1 MGLWARDIPPRR
13 QGFMKRFLFLLVIPM
28 AFLYAGETLPVYQ
41 KENPDSKVLGLLL
54 ASDKVVE
61 LPIPPKKKKVV
72 KYVRQKNSKKKKRV
86 IQYVNEETKE
96 PPEFIPV
103 KTKFAK
109 KGFVRRADLAR
120 FKERA
125 KDLSG
130 IYSSA
135 TGAVVLSK
143 SPNFPG
149 KFNIRIQNGSG
160 TERAEIEVG
169 NIPARESAGGHTRFS
184 YAEDGC
190 SLEVDLFERKV
201 RVAQKGCEEYNAPGS
216 SLSGNYETYS
226 EYRHRAEVFRDREF
240 SASFK
245 KFTWCPEGPN
255 SCERIRDEGDCT
267 VEIVWS
273 KDSQGM
279 IERRCGEMVH
289 KYRPMERMIPHKRDF
304 FHGEK
309 PVMLKTKRTDMA
321 GEWMVWAYYPKAS
334 RFKMFRLGAR
344 PEIAY
349 TEIYE

>member
-1 MGLWARDIPPRR
+1 
-13 QGFMKRFLFLLVIPM
+13 MKKILTLFVLSF
-28 AFLYAGETLPVYQ
+28 AFLYGGETLPVYQ
-41 KENPDSKVLGLLL
+41 KGNSDSKILGHLSV
-54 ASDKVVE
+54 SDKVVE
-61 LPIPPKKKKVV
+61 LPIPPQKKKVV
-72 KYVRQKNSKKKKRV
+72 KYVKQKNSKKKKRV
-86 IQYVNEETKE
+86 VKYVNVEPKE
-96 PPEFIPV
+96 APEFIPV

-109 KGFVRRADLAR
+109 RGFVRRADFAR

-125 KDLSG
+125 TDLSG

-135 TGAVVLSK
+135 TGSVVLSK

-149 KFNIRIQNGSG
+149 KFDIRIQNGSE
-160 TERAEIEVG
+160 TDRAEIEVG
-169 NIPARESAGGHTRFS
+169 NVPARESAGGHTRFS
-184 YAEDGC
+184 YSEKGC
-190 SLEVDLFERKV
+190 NLEIDLFERKV
-201 RVAQKGCEEYNAPGS
+201 RVAQKGCDEYNARGY
-216 SLSGNYETYS
+216 SLSGNYETYA
-226 EYRHRAEVFRDREF
+226 EYRHRAEVFRDREV

-255 SCERIRDEGDCT
+255 SCEKIRDEGGCT

-273 KDSQGM
+273 RDSRGI

-304 FHGEK
+304 FRGEK
-309 PVMLKTKRTDMA
+309 PVMFKTKRTDMA